1 MAESFLSGLGV
12 LKRKG
17 DLALVAGTSILA
29 WSLEASTYYTIAQG
43 FGLPIS
49 DLMGAG
55 EALLTTGVANLATL
69 VPSSPGYVGPF
80 EYGVQLVISGALG
93 VPREVALSFAI
104 VVHATLYFPIT
115 IWGAIEWW
123 RMHLSLK
130 QVRELDGESSET
142 TLIPGKRRG
151 NRSERSERRPCNGR
165 RFDHFPAR
173 AIPAYQRSLMGPR

>member
-1 MAESFLSGLGV
+1 MAESFLTGLGV
-12 LKRKG
+12 LRRKG
-17 DLALVAGTSILA
+17 DLALVAGASILA

-43 FGLPIS
+43 FGPQIS

-123 RMHLSLK
+123 RQHLSLR
-130 QVRELDGESSET
+130 QVRELDREGDENGNISVEPPAIVSSNGT
-142 TLIPGKRRG
+142 GPTATAHVAAQQSRP
-151 NRSERSERRPCNGR
+151 ERAGQT
-165 RFDHFPAR
+165 HVV
-173 AIPAYQRSLMGPR
+173 